1 MAEKWALS
9 KFEAGAR
16 WEGQILSPFSGHD
29 SLTIFIRN
37 LWTAHVYLYELRWS
51 FSPVASAGDRSQLM
65 TLRLPAHAACPQH
78 DCTLFVCY
86 LKLLYATCDIVRGL
100 WLLSEGSAMPD
111 RRWNDNG
118 GLVGQFSNTSSRW
131 VSLRCVSR
139 VLRRSVCF
147 RSCLA
152 RCRTEHCSCRW
163 RF

>member
-29 SLTIFIRN
+29 SLTILIRN